1 MHNAIN
7 FHNASVDDILSLDK
21 IRASL
26 QRMEESIVFRV
37 IERAQYSHNARMY
50 EEGAF
55 PELREKEHWT
65 GTWLMYLIQE
75 TESMPDEHPFTSRE
89 HHPSPILRPLDYP
102 QVLHPHHVNV
112 SKEILDFYVNDTVP
126 RVTSMHGDKSDDG
139 NYGSAA
145 MCDIDALGSIARR
158 IYFGM
163 FVSEAKFRA
172 DPAAFIPH
180 IQSRNAEAL
189 AALITKPA
197 VEKVL
202 LARVAQKAEV
212 YGQDLNQ
219 TSPDPSS
226 MQRKIDAGDIVRLYE
241 DFIIPL
247 TKKVEVD
254 YLLERSLD
262 GLSEAEVATLAHPSS

>member
-1 MHNAIN
+1 M
-7 FHNASVDDILSLDK
+7 
-21 IRASL
+21 
-26 QRMEESIVFRV
+26 
-37 IERAQYSHNARMY
+37 
-50 EEGAF
+50 
-55 PELREKEHWT
+55 
-65 GTWLMYLIQE
+65 
-75 TESMPDEHPFTSRE
+75 
-89 HHPSPILRPLDYP
+89 
-102 QVLHPHHVNV
+102 LHPHHVNV

-254 YLLERSLD
+254 YLLERYVDQAIRLLIQQSGWTERSGGGHVGPPFFIEWSGTTD
-262 GLSEAEVATLAHPSS
+262 RSTRHWC